1 MRTRIAC
8 VAVTVSKAIRAKR
21 SARARLRCA
30 IASLL
35 WYHGNVANT
44 MPAALGEKCERALVA
59 VLYVGSLRDAVRG
72 NAHLSAASS
81 VRSLGDNCTDFFV
94 SVGLESAIHK
104 GSHPALPSTSRQEA
118 EQVLLALR
126 PKWHAI
132 SEHPNATSA
141 MSTSGSHD
149 CVRGADFVQGNI
161 CVFGPSVERGRA
173 ADHGPPECA
182 KPTCDYCAPTAMYP
196 MYRRWGEA
204 VRQLY
209 AHEELRAWRYTYVV
223 LMRPDIVVGGQ
234 LPSLQSNFSWP
245 ESGTVFV
252 HSDQYLVASREDV
265 SLLADL
271 SVDGPTCASRAKMNA
286 AVRRRASQGRVQ
298 PTVYGSPPT
307 ASCWLLRRGAVYAYA
322 ACSMPGPGFAWTS

>member
-1 MRTRIAC
+1 
-8 VAVTVSKAIRAKR
+8 
-21 SARARLRCA
+21 
-30 IASLL
+30 
-35 WYHGNVANT
+35 

-286 AVRRRASQGRVQ
+286 AVQAKKSIPRACSTDSLWFTTDCVML
-298 PTVYGSPPT
+298 
-307 ASCWLLRRGAVYAYA
+307 ASAQRRGVRLRSVLDAWPGLRLDLVR
-322 ACSMPGPGFAWTS
+322 CSGHCSKLNLLGPSETTWRAREAKTTNTIGGRPPAHPVH